1 MEALKEIT
9 ELMSTGGWI
18 AFYGLG
24 TFLGYKLAFTGIIS
38 LSVVNVVKK
47 IIDYLRS
54 RADNDQKLIQ
64 LAAKAG
70 MTWPLS
76 IEEWL
81 ELNKRVE
88 KK

>member
-1 MEALKEIT
+1 MEAFKEIT
-9 ELMSTGGWI
+9 DLLATGGWI
-18 AFYGLG
+18 TFYGLG

-47 IIDYLRS
+47 IIDYLRI
-54 RADNDQKLIQ
+54 RADNDQKLVQ

-70 MTWPLS
+70 MTWPLN
-76 IEEWL
+76 EDEWF

-88 KK
+88 RK